1 MPTGNSVLILGCGV
15 GGLVAANTLAKQ
27 AKRAASITVVER
39 KTSFQ
44 FPPSYPWL
52 MMGWRQPKQ
61 VQRDLA
67 RLSRKR
73 IKVINENVKSID
85 IARKRVRTDSSEL
98 AYDHLVL
105 ALGAEYAPEEVPGF
119 GQCANHIYDLEST
132 LKFRDAL
139 QNFPEGG
146 TLAIGISRLPFK
158 CPAAPYEAAFLL
170 EDHFS
175 KTGKKVNMQFFTPE
189 AQPVPAAGP
198 VIGKQVAR
206 ILASRGIQYHP
217 KKKLARVEQDKA
229 VFDDGEEIS
238 YDLLFAVPPHKCPE
252 SVVDAGL
259 TDSSGWVPVN
269 PQTSATKFDDVYA
282 VGDVAAIETP
292 HGHTPYLP
300 KAGVFAH
307 GQAEVVA
314 QNIAVS
320 ITGKGDRKTWDGTGA
335 CFLEVSKGEG
345 AFLKGNFLSN
355 PPKLEF
361 HPPRRKWHLEK
372 VILEKYWMRHWF

>member
-61 VQRDLA
+61 VQRNLA

-85 IARKRVRTDSSEL
+85 IAKKRVRTDSSEL

-119 GQCANHIYDLEST
+119 GQHANHIYDLEST

-139 QNFPEGG
+139 QSLPEGG

-170 EDHFS
+170 EDHFR
-175 KTGKKVNMQFFTPE
+175 KRGKKVNIQFFTPE
-189 AQPVPAAGP
+189 AQPVPAAGRLR
-198 VIGKQVAR
+198 A
-206 ILASRGIQYHP
+206 
-217 KKKLARVEQDKA
+217 
-229 VFDDGEEIS
+229 
-238 YDLLFAVPPHKCPE
+238 
-252 SVVDAGL
+252 
-259 TDSSGWVPVN
+259 
-269 PQTSATKFDDVYA
+269 
-282 VGDVAAIETP
+282 DVAAARRACRPAAGAVPGNREP
-292 HGHTPYLP
+292 GLHRLDRVQAAPRARDPGHRTR
-300 KAGVFAH
+300 GR
-307 GQAEVVA
+307 
-314 QNIAVS
+314 
-320 ITGKGDRKTWDGTGA
+320 GDR
-335 CFLEVSKGEG
+335 
-345 AFLKGNFLSN
+345 
-355 PPKLEF
+355 
-361 HPPRRKWHLEK
+361 RRPL
-372 VILEKYWMRHWF
+372 RAAPSAR